1 MEHRSVSPHV
11 LVFPFPIQG
20 HVNSMLK
27 LAELLSLAGLRIT
40 FLNSYYTHSPPPP
53 LHQHSGQIHAL
64 CWLSFPNDI
73 RWAAVGSSANRCPI
87 EGYV

>member
-1 MEHRSVSPHV
+1 MEHRSVSPV
-11 LVFPFPIQG
+11 SLSSLFPFKAMSIPCS
-20 HVNSMLK
+20 NSPNFFP
-27 LAELLSLAGLRIT
+27 SP
-40 FLNSYYTHSPPPP
+40 PPPP